1 MEKIRTKEEY
11 DLLCQKIWHY
21 NTLYYSKNRSDIPD
35 EEFDALLKNLEKVEH
50 DHPEWVSPNS
60 PTQRVGESLT
70 VGFKTVKHAHPML
83 SLANTYSKEEVE
95 DFFERIK
102 KLTGRENSSFSC
114 ELKMDGI
121 AVSLIYEKG
130 DFKQGVT
137 RGDGKQGDDIT
148 VNLKTIRNLP
158 LKLYGAKVPEILEL
172 RGEVFM
178 THASFQ
184 RLNKQRESEG
194 EDLFQNPRNAAGG
207 TLKLLD
213 PKQAAHRD
221 LSIIFYGLQDAS
233 KLGIRTQTE
242 IHDFLN
248 QLGLPTLELAK
259 SAQTIDEVWAF
270 AEEVRLKRN
279 SLPFD
284 IDGIVIKLDDLKE
297 QAKLGSTNKT
307 PRWAVAYKFQA
318 EKATTELLDITL
330 QVGRTG
336 ILTPVAEL
344 APVFLAGST
353 IARAT
358 LHNEDEVM
366 RKDIRIGDLV
376 VIEKGG
382 DVIPKVVAS
391 IPESRKSGS
400 ERWQMPEF
408 CPSCGSSLERVPGE
422 VAIRCPNIS
431 GCPAQSLRRLT
442 HFVGKGGMDIASLG
456 VKAIIQLLEKGFIK
470 TPSDIY
476 QLTKMEAAE
485 LEGFKEKS
493 IQNLLS
499 GIEASKQVSLDRF
512 LHALGIKHVG
522 LGTAEL
528 LSKKAGSLEVLQE
541 MTLEDLYK
549 IDGVGEKVA
558 SSVFEFFNDPK
569 NRNEINKLLSV
580 GVSPSFQKPQ
590 GFENHYFEGKTF
602 VLTGSLDKYTRD
614 NAAKLIKERGGIVS
628 SSISKKT
635 HFLLAGKEAGSKLD
649 KAKDLG
655 VTVLSE
661 EEFDSYL

>member
-1 MEKIRTKEEY
+1 MEKIHTKEEY

-21 NTLYYSKNRSDIPD
+21 NTLYYSKNRSEIPD
-35 EEFDALLKNLEKVEH
+35 EEFDALLKTLERAEH
-50 DHPEWVSPNS
+50 EHPGWVSPNS

-70 VGFKTVKHAHPML
+70 AGFKTVKHVHPML

-102 KLTGRENSSFSC
+102 KLTGKENSSFSC

-130 DFKQGVT
+130 EFIQGVT

-148 VNLKTIRNLP
+148 VNLRTIRNLP
-158 LKLYGAKVPEILEL
+158 LKLYGNQIPEILEL

-221 LSIIFYGLQDAS
+221 LSIIFYGLQDGL

-242 IHDFLN
+242 IHDYLN
-248 QLGLPTLELAK
+248 QLGLPTLELTK
-259 SAQTIDEVWAF
+259 SAHTIDEVWAF
-270 AEEVRLKRN
+270 AEEVRQKRN

-297 QAKLGSTNKT
+297 QTKLGATNKT

-400 ERWQMPEF
+400 KSWQMPEF
-408 CPSCGSSLERVPGE
+408 CPSCGSSLERIPGE

-442 HFVGKGGMDIASLG
+442 HFVGKGGMDIANLG
-456 VKAIIQLLEKGFIK
+456 VKAIIQLLDKGFIK

-476 QLTKMEAAE
+476 HLTKREVSE
-485 LEGFKEKS
+485 LEGFKDKS

-528 LSKKAGSLEVLQE
+528 LSKKAGSLEALQE

-569 NRNEINKLLSV
+569 NRNEINKLLAV
-580 GVSPSFQKPQ
+580 GISPSFQKPQ
-590 GFENHYFEGKTF
+590 GFENHSFEGKTF

-614 NAAKLIKERGGIVS
+614 NAAKLIKERGGTVS

-635 HFLLAGKEAGSKLD
+635 HYLLAGKDAGSKLD

-655 VTVLSE
+655 VTILSE